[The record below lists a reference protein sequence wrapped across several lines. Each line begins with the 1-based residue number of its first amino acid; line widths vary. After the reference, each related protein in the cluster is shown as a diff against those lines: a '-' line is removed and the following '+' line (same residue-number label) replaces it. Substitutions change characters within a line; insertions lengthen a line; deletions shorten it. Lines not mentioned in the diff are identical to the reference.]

1 MMKKVLPLILFAGL
15 LCGNALAV
23 ESLPQPRE
31 EITVDSLRKERM
43 ASSATQDQSGLSRA
57 TIDVAAGKLPKAAK
71 QDNAQAASAQ
81 EKPKKAIK
89 PATAKT
95 VNKAEKP
102 RSKPSIKIN
111 LPWGF
116 KPKKEEAPEEQ
127 LDKKIQGTRYR
138 GETGFTTINTYAG
151 KTFGVSAG
159 GAAQKTAEF
168 GLPKL
173 NLDDCLNIAEANNIQ
188 LMVARK
194 SIKLAELRLFEARRN
209 MLPSATI
216 VAETSKGMVNDQ
228 AYLGR
233 KQYVEGQQPVFH
245 GGELYFTMKQAEV
258 NLEISKNDYE
268 RVKNEMALQ
277 IKKAYY
283 TLEKAKA
290 NNIMQHDLSSEVANL
305 YNISSKGHE
314 SGAIAN
320 VEFFNVSSQV
330 SQVKYQFVSADGDEK
345 TAALILKQAMNINP
359 RENFDITPSP
369 EFKKVTADFEQILQ
383 DAFVTRPEIKANA
396 LMITYYNYGRGISAA
411 KGMIKVD
418 LLGQWGLA
426 WEDYTWDAWQD
437 RSGAPMT
444 DPSIS
449 PRRKLQP
456 QWYAGIKASMPV
468 WGSTAE
474 YSYTREQW
482 VPVVQTLKGTS
493 ATTNSFKFKILD
505 KLDTF
510 SDRQLADI
518 DYDRSRQEL
527 NKTKND
533 VTLEIQEGC
542 FNYEKALIQLDTA
555 TNKVKYQTTDTE
567 LVMMKRSLDEVQDSN
582 VIDSLIKLAQEKFG
596 YVQAV
601 TDCKI
606 SLASLEKAVGRQ
618 NYFKD
623 K

>member
-1 MMKKVLPLILFAGL
+1 
-15 LCGNALAV
+15 
-23 ESLPQPRE
+23 
-31 EITVDSLRKERM
+31 
-43 ASSATQDQSGLSRA
+43 
-57 TIDVAAGKLPKAAK
+57 
-71 QDNAQAASAQ
+71 
-81 EKPKKAIK
+81 
-89 PATAKT
+89 
-95 VNKAEKP
+95 
-102 RSKPSIKIN
+102 
-111 LPWGF
+111 
-116 KPKKEEAPEEQ
+116 
-127 LDKKIQGTRYR
+127 
-138 GETGFTTINTYAG
+138 
-151 KTFGVSAG
+151 
-159 GAAQKTAEF
+159 
-168 GLPKL
+168 
-173 NLDDCLNIAEANNIQ
+173 
-188 LMVARK
+188 
-194 SIKLAELRLFEARRN
+194 
-209 MLPSATI
+209 
-216 VAETSKGMVNDQ
+216 
-228 AYLGR
+228 
-233 KQYVEGQQPVFH
+233 
-245 GGELYFTMKQAEV
+245 
-258 NLEISKNDYE
+258 
-268 RVKNEMALQ
+268 
-277 IKKAYY
+277 
-283 TLEKAKA
+283 
-290 NNIMQHDLSSEVANL
+290 MQHDLSSEVANL

-359 RENFDITPSP
+359 RENFDIMPSP

-396 LMITYYNYGRGISAA
+396 LMITYYNYGRGIAAA

-426 WEDYTWDAWQD
+426 WEDYTASDVYAAN
-437 RSGAPMT
+437 GAAADIT
-444 DPSIS
+444 TT
-449 PRRKLQP
+449 RRDLKA
-456 QWYAGIKASMPV
+456 QWYAGIKASMPC
-468 WGSTAE
+468 WGNTVE

-482 VPVVQTLKGTS
+482 VPVVQTLKGTE

-527 NKTKND
+527 NKAKND

-596 YVQAV
+596 YVQAI